1 MHTPLSVPIAN
12 LLLLLCVRST
22 QPNLS
27 IHPHRPG
34 GRNRGAGVNA
44 WRVRRTRCTHGPA
57 SRSFGL
63 ACLYVGTQT
72 YDLHWQVAT
81 VVVTAEQL
89 STSTDLSGCRGGDL
103 VDAAAPQS
111 GSPLVVTG
119 LCCTPAAARE
129 KPHVFV
135 PARGRSIGRRTR
147 VRRRAPQRARWTL
160 GSYRSRLDRAHA
172 ARRFRVSWKSYV
184 RYWPSLVAFMCSC
197 VR

>member
-89 STSTDLSGCRGGDL
+89 STSRSLWVSRRRLGGRRCATIWLSAGRDRAVLHACRRARKTARFCARAGSIDRSTYARTTPRAAEST
-103 VDAAAPQS
+103 VDAGIVQESA
-111 GSPLVVTG
+111 
-119 LCCTPAAARE
+119 
-129 KPHVFV
+129 
-135 PARGRSIGRRTR
+135 
-147 VRRRAPQRARWTL
+147 
-160 GSYRSRLDRAHA
+160 RSRPCRPPLSRIVKVVRALLA
-172 ARRFRVSWKSYV
+172 
-184 RYWPSLVAFMCSC
+184 
-197 VR
+197 